1 MQEYVAGQAV
11 ENGVGRPGS
20 SRHGKKWEGGRVVN
34 QQGAELGGVARQ
46 AGPTLPL
53 SPAHLHSRP
62 VVGLGPEVPYPCRG
76 RRQVGGRYGQVK

>member
-11 ENGVGRPGS
+11 ENGAERPGS
-20 SRHGKKWEGGRVVN
+20 SGHGKRWEVGRVVN
-34 QQGAELGGVARQ
+34 CREQGWGLARQ
-46 AGPTLPL
+46 ASPTLPL

-62 VVGLGPEVPYPCRG
+62 VVGLGPEAPSPCRG